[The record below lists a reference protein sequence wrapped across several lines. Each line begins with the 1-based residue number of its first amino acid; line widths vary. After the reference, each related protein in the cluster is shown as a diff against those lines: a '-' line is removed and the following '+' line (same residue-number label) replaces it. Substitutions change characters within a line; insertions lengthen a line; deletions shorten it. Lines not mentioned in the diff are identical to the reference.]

1 MRLTSKGRYAVRA
14 MLDLTFHSNGNPVR
28 LQEISTRQQI
38 SLHYLEQ
45 LFRKLR
51 TGRAVKSVRGPG
63 GGYVLARSMDEITV
77 KDILECVGENINP
90 ARDIM
95 GLPSSGVEVKS
106 NEGEAVRV
114 DTTEFKLTRGF
125 FENLGIIMQ
134 EYLTTTTLGD
144 LSRKSREVNMNTEAV
159 TSIEGIAAVA
169 VESNPISSEISS
181 VIRPSLGEVNQ

>member
-1 MRLTSKGRYAVRA
+1 
-14 MLDLTFHSNGNPVR
+14 
-28 LQEISTRQQI
+28 
-38 SLHYLEQ
+38 
-45 LFRKLR
+45 
-51 TGRAVKSVRGPG
+51 
-63 GGYVLARSMDEITV
+63 MDEITV

-95 GLPSSGVEVKS
+95 GLPSSGVEVKPT
-106 NEGEAVRV
+106 EGEAVKV

-144 LSRKSREVNMNTEAV
+144 LSRKSRELNMNTEAV
-159 TSIEGIAAVA
+159 TNIEGIAA
-169 VESNPISSEISS
+169 SNDTSINNEIAS